1 MESLLLVAVA
11 VALCH
16 HSSRLVNAAVW
27 ASRGEEKGEPAGR
40 LGFPGLDRMRL
51 LLALVL
57 FAKSLLRT
65 TGCLASRMLREHW
78 RWVVIPAAWALM
90 SYLILDYTS
99 SQVAE
104 KRQESLASMCDE
116 RARMLQYQ
124 VNVSMNSLQALAILI
139 STFHHSKNPSSAI
152 DQVGRYTCSAI
163 KLKEAFFFPA
173 VCGESHLI

>member
-1 MESLLLVAVA
+1 
-11 VALCH
+11 
-16 HSSRLVNAAVW
+16 
-27 ASRGEEKGEPAGR
+27 
-40 LGFPGLDRMRL
+40 
-51 LLALVL
+51 
-57 FAKSLLRT
+57 
-65 TGCLASRMLREHW
+65 
-78 RWVVIPAAWALM
+78 M

-99 SQVAE
+99 FQVAE